1 MIFELFLISI
11 FQYPSC
17 NGYFILREMGSFLF
31 IPISSILSAFTFLR
45 FYFVLKIFKH
55 VTHWTSTHSE
65 YTCEL
70 HNCKADAKFAFK
82 AFQKENP
89 FLVLAFIFFIT
100 CFCFGMTLRIFELLY
115 WETRKDSNNYQDWEF
130 ALNGMWCI
138 YVSLSTV
145 GYGDY
150 SAHTII
156 GRLITITAC
165 VIGNYLV
172 SMMMVFM
179 TQKSSL
185 SEIEKKSY
193 NLISRLKIRKEIEN
207 NYANIV
213 YASLKMGM
221 YNKKKS
227 EDTVS
232 EHNYQTSYSHHKRN
246 IISQIDTIKIK
257 NKLIQTFA
265 SFDLKEKLIR
275 ISEQVESD
283 VKEIRTE
290 LLSLQF
296 ISETIISFTESQI
309 EIAHNLKKN
318 CYATKLFFNIINNNP
333 IYAKLNRVNQSLK
346 DEFEAEIE
354 EDEENINTI
363 NFFNDD
369 NSLIEEEYEDN
380 IFNYYVNQ
388 QDIQEYFNFIQSEN
402 RYKKHTTCKAHK
414 TVDYF
419 RRKIDENKE
428 KYQKT
433 KMKVLK
439 RRNSFL
445 KRNKFK

>member
-1 MIFELFLISI
+1 MIFELILISI
-11 FQYPSC
+11 FQYPSF
-17 NGYFILREMGSFLF
+17 NKYLILHEMGSYLF

-70 HNCKADAKFAFK
+70 HNCKADAAFAFK

-89 FLVLAFIFFIT
+89 FIVLAFIFFLT
-100 CFCFGMTLRIFELLY
+100 CFAFGMALRIFELHY
-115 WETRKDSNNYQDWEF
+115 WETRKDESNYQNWEF

-150 SAHTII
+150 SARTII
-156 GRLITITAC
+156 GRTITITAC
-165 VIGNYLV
+165 IIGNYIV
-172 SMMMVFM
+172 SMMMVYM

-193 NLISRLKIRKEIEN
+193 NLMSRLKIRKEIEN

-213 YASLKMGM
+213 YASIKMGL

-227 EDTVS
+227 ARIIS
-232 EHNYQTSYSHHKRN
+232 EQIYQRSYCHHKRN

-265 SFDLKEKLIR
+265 SHNLKEKLIKV
-275 ISEQVESD
+275 SEQVESD
-283 VKEIRTE
+283 IKEIRIE

-296 ISETIISFTESQI
+296 ISDTIIRYTESQI

-318 CYATKLFFNIINNNP
+318 CYATKLLYNIINNNP
-333 IYAKLNRVNQSLK
+333 IYAKLNKVNQLLK

-363 NFFNDD
+363 NIFNDM
-369 NSLIEEEYEDN
+369 NSQIEEEYEDN

-388 QDIQEYFNFIQSEN
+388 QDIQEYFNFIQNEN
-402 RYKKHTTCKAHK
+402 KYKKQPTFKSNK

-419 RRKIDENKE
+419 KRNIDENKE
-428 KYQKT
+428 KYEKT
-433 KMKVLK
+433 KRKLMKRK
-439 RRNSFL
+439 FSFL
-445 KRNKFK
+445 KKN